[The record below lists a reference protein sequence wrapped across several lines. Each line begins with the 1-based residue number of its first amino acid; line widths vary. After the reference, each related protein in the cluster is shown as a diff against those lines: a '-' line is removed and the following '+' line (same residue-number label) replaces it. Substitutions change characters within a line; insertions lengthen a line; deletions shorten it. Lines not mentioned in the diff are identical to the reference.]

1 MRRGRHVL
9 VLLVTCAVA
18 CAGSTP
24 PSFLTDRNG
33 GPTTARA
40 LRGRPFHQAARN
52 LDNAGLARFARGAEV
67 FDDPTGCLS
76 CHVDGTERSSRT
88 DLAPGHIVRI
98 GLDDGNGGLA
108 ADPNF
113 GLQIDPDRVAVSWRT
128 VEGAFPDGQ
137 AYTLRRP
144 VLTVDSEL
152 ARRLDPDVVISVR
165 IPPPLLGLGLLEAV
179 HLPRG
184 AARFGWK
191 AEEPSVASQTRRA
204 LIADLDI
211 DPSSLDPGDLADLIY
226 YTRTIA
232 VPVARGTDTEPV
244 RRGASVFE
252 SFGCASCHS
261 PTLVADASE
270 IAALD
275 NATFHPFTDLRTH
288 DLGDGLAETHLDGTP
303 SANATAR
310 RWRTPPLW
318 GLGRRTEVQG
328 TAGFL
333 HDGRARTI
341 EEAILWHGGEASSAR
356 RRYLHASR
364 STRQDLLA
372 FLGSL

>member
-1 MRRGRHVL
+1 MSWGRHAL

-18 CAGSTP
+18 CAGSAA

-52 LDNAGLARFARGAEV
+52 LDNPGLARFARGAEI

-76 CHVDGTERSSRT
+76 CHVDGTDRSART
-88 DLAPGHIVRI
+88 DLAPGHIIRI
-98 GLDDGNGGLA
+98 GLDDGAGGLA
-108 ADPNF
+108 AEPTF
-113 GLQIDPDRVAVSWRT
+113 GLQVDADRVAVSWRT
-128 VEGAFPDGQ
+128 VEGTFPDGQ
-137 AYTLRRP
+137 PYALRRP
-144 VLTVDSEL
+144 VLTVESEL
-152 ARRLDPDVVISVR
+152 ASRVDPDTVISVR

-179 HLPRG
+179 DLPPG
-184 AARFGWK
+184 ASRFGWK

-204 LIADLDI
+204 LVADLGI

-244 RRGASVFE
+244 RRGATIFE
-252 SFGCASCHS
+252 SLGCTSCHT
-261 PTLVADASE
+261 PTLVAAASE
-270 IAALD
+270 IAAL
-275 NATFHPFTDLRTH
+275 NGVTFHPFTDLRTH

-303 SANATAR
+303 SVNTAAR
-310 RWRTPPLW
+310 RWRTAPLW

-328 TAGFL
+328 TPGFL

-341 EEAILWHGGEASSAR
+341 EEAILWHGGEAATSR
-356 RRYLHASR
+356 RRYLNAAR
-364 STRQDLLA
+364 SDREDLLT

>member
-1 MRRGRHVL
+1 MKRCRHVL
-9 VLLVTCAVA
+9 VLLVTCVVA
-18 CAGSTP
+18 CAGPAP

-76 CHVDGTERSSRT
+76 CHVDGTERSSRA

-98 GLDDGNGGLA
+98 GLDDGAGGVA
-108 ADPNF
+108 ADPTF
-113 GLQIDPDRVAVSWRT
+113 GFQIDPDRVAVSWRT
-128 VEGAFPDGQ
+128 VAGAFPDGQ
-137 AYTLRRP
+137 PYTLRRP
-144 VLTVDSEL
+144 VLTLAPEL
-152 ARRLDPDVVISVR
+152 AGRLDPGVVMSVR
-165 IPPPLLGLGLLEAV
+165 IPPPLLGLGLFEAV
-179 HLPRG
+179 NLPRG

-204 LIADLDI
+204 LLADLGI
-211 DPSSLDPGDLADLIY
+211 NPSSLDPADLADLIY

-232 VPVARGTDTEPV
+232 VPVTRGTDTEPV
-244 RRGASVFE
+244 RRGAQIFE
-252 SFGCASCHS
+252 SLGCGSCHT

-275 NATFHPFTDLRTH
+275 GVTFHPFTDLRTH

-328 TAGFL
+328 TPGFL
-333 HDGRARTI
+333 HDGRARSI
-341 EEAILWHGGEASSAR
+341 QEAILWHGGEASAAR
-356 RRYLHASR
+356 RRYLHAPR
-364 STRQDLLA
+364 SDREDVLA